1 MSQDVF
7 RAQYEI
13 QISGTDLKQHYRE
26 CKYLE
31 MNVEMDLV
39 HGRGGIRDLK

>member
-7 RAQYEI
+7 RVQYEI
-13 QISGTDLKQHYRE
+13 QISGTDLKQQYRE

-31 MNVEMDLV
+31 MNVEMDSV
-39 HGRGGIRDLK
+39 HGRGGITDYK